1 MDVFED
7 EVIGPFIT
15 DLREK
20 ALSEYRQGSSE
31 RQQVYRSHT
40 EHSVE
45 KERVLRELPAAQ
57 RQVLEEYMEQN
68 GDLISGEMDYL
79 YVRGIQDGI
88 KLMRIL
94 GVL

>member
-1 MDVFED
+1 MEGFED

-20 ALSEYRQGSSE
+20 ALSEFRQGSPE
-31 RQQVYRSHT
+31 RQQLYRSHA

-45 KERVLRELPAAQ
+45 KERVLRELPATQ

-79 YVRGIQDGI
+79 YVQGVKDGI
-88 KLMRIL
+88 RLMRML